1 MRTEDKK
8 GLSVLRYSREHI
20 SSDEVFSK
28 ILKKPCIVQKKMI
41 AHMKALVFLISPTPI
56 KLFATFLFEVVEA
69 KRYDFSKKK

>member
-41 AHMKALVFLISPTPI
+41 ALVFLISPTPI

-69 KRYDFSKKK
+69 KRYDFSK